1 MVNMSRQPA
10 RTVPGVTRK
19 ALLCGAL
26 LNCFALG
33 VGGAE
38 TVVPNWPGFRGP
50 NCSGIAGDARPPVK
64 ISLTNAVLWVTE
76 VPWSPSSPCVWGERI
91 FLTTFAEGQLQ
102 TRCYDR
108 RSGQLLW
115 TRGVK
120 PEKLEPFHKT
130 EASPAAAT
138 PATDGRH
145 VVSYFGSLGLICH
158 DPEGK
163 ELWRHALPV
172 ALSGGSFGSGTSP
185 VIAGNRV
192 ILNRDQDTNSSLLAI
207 NVETGKTVWEAPRPE
222 ASGSFGTPIIWEN
235 EGVEQVVTPGCV
247 RLKGYELRSG
257 KEDWMVSGVTCFA
270 CTTPVIGDGL
280 LFFAGWAP
288 GKSDAPWPSWDKFLA
303 QYDKNKDGE
312 ITFDEFPEGQRE
324 FMTGLDVNH
333 DGKITKADWD
343 LIEAQNAKGENVL
356 VAVGGGGHGDITQTH
371 VRWSFKRGL
380 PYVASPLYY
389 EGRVYLI
396 KDGGLLSSFDAK
408 TGNPYY
414 VQERL
419 GASGSYYS
427 SPVAADGRVYLASV
441 SGTVSVV
448 KAGGDKPEL
457 LHQASFG
464 ERIFATPALVGERL
478 YLRTHG
484 KLYAFGAEAGRESSR

>member
-1 MVNMSRQPA
+1 MVNINRQPA
-10 RTVPGVTRK
+10 RTLPGVTRN

-26 LNCFALG
+26 LNCFSLA
-33 VGGAE
+33 VSGAE
-38 TVVPNWPGFRGP
+38 PVVPNWAGFRGP
-50 NCSGIAGDARPPVK
+50 NCSGVGGSAKPPVK
-64 ISLTNAVLWVTE
+64 ISPTNGVLWVTE

-91 FLTTFAEGQLQ
+91 FLTTFAEDRLQ

-108 RSGQLLW
+108 RGGQLLW
-115 TRGVK
+115 SREAK

-163 ELWRHALPV
+163 ELWRHPLPV

-185 VIAGNRV
+185 VIAGNLV
-192 ILNRDQDTNSSLLAI
+192 ILNRDQDTNSSLLAVD
-207 NVETGKTVWEAPRPE
+207 VETGKTVWEAPRPE

-257 KEDWMVSGVTCFA
+257 KEHWMVTGVTCFA
-270 CTTPVIGDGL
+270 CTTPVIGEGL

-288 GKSDAPWPSWDKFLA
+288 GKSDAPWPSWDNFLA

-312 ITFDEFPEGQRE
+312 ITFDEFPEGQRD
-324 FMTGLDVNH
+324 FMRGLDVNH

-343 LIEAQNAKGENVL
+343 LIAAQNAKGENVM
-356 VAVGGGGHGDITQTH
+356 VAVEPGGQGDITQTH
-371 VRWSFKRGL
+371 VRWKFKRGL
-380 PYVASPLYY
+380 PYVASPLFY

-396 KDGGLLSSFDAK
+396 RDGGLLSSFDAK

-419 GASGSYYS
+419 EAPGNYYS
-427 SPVAADGRVYLASV
+427 SPVAADGRIYLASV
-441 SGTVSVV
+441 SGTLSVV
-448 KAGGDKPEL
+448 KAGGDKPEI
-457 LHQASFG
+457 LHQAPFG
-464 ERIFATPALVGERL
+464 DRIFATPALVGERL
-478 YLRTHG
+478 YLRTQG
-484 KLYAFGAEAGRESSR
+484 KLYAFGAEAGPESGR